1 MHDGCAAPGYIQ
13 RAQWEGCSQD
23 SLFFFLLQIFSEIIH
38 LTWYESRVRNRIC
51 SARSRPRLCLCDPG
65 VRILSEP
72 TLLTHN
78 EEDLHAVA
86 VLLTEDLL
94 KKLFCPPPPQNNK
107 SNESTHNANNWP
119 IFGMF
124 VITFINYY
132 HRHHHQHYSS
142 SLAV

>member
-94 KKLFCPPPPQNNK
+94 KKLFCSSPPLHRTTNPMNQHTTQTIGPF
-107 SNESTHNANNWP
+107 SVCLLLLLL
-119 IFGMF
+119 IIII
-124 VITFINYY
+124 VIIINIIL
-132 HRHHHQHYSS
+132 Q
-142 SLAV
+142 V